1 MNKNE
6 FHISFYYLEK
16 KKKEVKEILRY
27 AMHQKERG
35 KKRFS

>member
-1 MNKNE
+1 MNKND
-6 FHISFYYLEK
+6 FHICFYYLEK
-16 KKKEVKEILRY
+16 KKKEVIEIFRY